1 MTATKRGFLRAGGV
15 LALVA
20 SVFLALMGFVLVGA
34 TATIDEDFIIDT
46 YKTEDGF
53 AYVEEA
59 EGGYHIEYFEDDD
72 DLLPTIVKDDE
83 IQLIAKLSKVVLA
96 VMSVFIIGL
105 AVAQFIFAILIL
117 SKLSK
122 EKSSKK
128 QIITLLVLS
137 ILTGSM
143 LTAAFMI
150 VALCL
155 KDKKPTLQNINEIA
169 AGNTTETTAA
179 QTEVIEENKDE
190 QN

>member
-1 MTATKRGFLRAGGV
+1 MTATKKGFLRAGGV
-15 LALVA
+15 LAVIA
-20 SVFLALMGFVLVGA
+20 SVFLALMGFILVGA
-34 TATIDEDFIIDT
+34 TAIIDEDFIIDT

-59 EGGYHIEYFEDDD
+59 EGGYHIEYLEDED
-72 DLLPTIVKDDE
+72 DLLPKTVKDDE
-83 IQLIAKLSKVVLA
+83 IQLIAKVSKIVLA
-96 VMSVFIIGL
+96 VMAVFIGGL
-105 AVAQFIFAILIL
+105 AIAQLIFAILIL

-122 EKSSKK
+122 EQSSKK
-128 QIITLLVLS
+128 LIITLLVLS

-169 AGNTTETTAA
+169 AEQPSVEQNNT
-179 QTEVIEENKDE
+179 EENKDGQE
-190 QN
+190 K